1 MFPKAH
7 TVCMSETL
15 PPSPDQFRS
24 RFPGIWDSFAA
35 LASKCHEGGPLDER
49 SRRLV
54 KLALAVGAAHEG
66 AVHSASR
73 RALEA
78 GLAEDELYHV
88 GLLAITTIG
97 WPGANAA
104 ITWMRD
110 VVEGNGGQGEVEE
123 T

>member
-1 MFPKAH
+1 
-7 TVCMSETL
+7 MSETL
-15 PPSPDQFRS
+15 PPSVDQFRGHY
-24 RFPGIWDSFAA
+24 PGVWDSFTE

-54 KLALAVGAAHEG
+54 KLALAVGAGHEG

-78 GLAEDELYHV
+78 GLAKEELYHV
-88 GLLAITTIG
+88 GVLAITTIG
-97 WPGANAA
+97 WPAANAA
-104 ITWMRD
+104 MTWMRD
-110 VVEGNGGQGEVEE
+110 VAEQGGGKSEVGE